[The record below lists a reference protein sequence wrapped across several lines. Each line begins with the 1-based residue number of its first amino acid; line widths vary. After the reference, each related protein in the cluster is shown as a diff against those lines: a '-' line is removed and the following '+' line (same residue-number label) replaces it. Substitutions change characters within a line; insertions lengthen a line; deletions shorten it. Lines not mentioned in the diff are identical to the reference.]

1 MTVFRQW
8 ISFVTSHKVPTLKL
22 VCSKICILKD
32 ILDVEQRQGGKI
44 RHGKITIPAKVWKIQ
59 LTRFCNKNYT
69 VLLNKKRALNV
80 VIEHNY
86 LSASLNSLLWFIPL
100 NCWSLSA

>member
-69 VLLNKKRALNV
+69 VLLNKKEGFKCSR
-80 VIEHNY
+80 
-86 LSASLNSLLWFIPL
+86 
-100 NCWSLSA
+100 